1 MTELAQTGNMNN
13 LKSDT
18 LWSLAWRQFK
28 RHKLAMFGLYVLPV
42 LILAALFGKWIMPY
56 DPNEVSQ
63 DGVIGMPLPPSV
75 EHWLG
80 VDLYGRDIVA
90 RLISGA
96 QISLSVGFVSVG
108 ISLVVGLLLG
118 SLAGFYGGIIDT
130 IVTRTADIFLSLPR
144 LFLIMIVNSYF
155 NSSIYNIMIVI
166 GLFSWMSI
174 ARLVRAEILKLKTL
188 DFIHASTALGASPG
202 KIILQHML
210 PNAFAPVIVA
220 ATIGI
225 PYAILL
231 ESSLSFLGLGV
242 QPPQASW
249 GNILYEARQWIN
261 IAWWYWIPPGIL
273 ISLTVLCFNFIGDG
287 LRDAL
292 DPTQKGR

>member
-1 MTELAQTGNMNN
+1 MTNLAQTENVKT
-13 LKSDT
+13 LKSET

-28 RHKLAMFGLYVLPV
+28 RHKLAMFGLYILPV
-42 LILAALFGKWIMPY
+42 LILTALLGKLIMPF
-56 DPNEVSQ
+56 DPNAVSQ
-63 DGVIGMPLPPSV
+63 GGVIGMPQPPDAQ
-75 EHWLG
+75 HWLG
-80 VDLYGRDIVA
+80 VDLYGRDIIS

-96 QISLSVGFVSVG
+96 QVSLSVGFVSVG
-108 ISLVVGLLLG
+108 ISLIIGLLLG
-118 SLAGFYGGIIDT
+118 SLAGFYGGIVDT
-130 IVTRTADIFLSLPR
+130 LITRTADIFLSLPR

-155 NSSIYNIMIVI
+155 PPSIYNIMIVI

-174 ARLVRAEILKLKTL
+174 ARLVRAEILKLKSL
-188 DFIHASTALGASPG
+188 DFIQASTALGASPI

-220 ATIGI
+220 VTIGI

-261 IAWWYWIPPGIL
+261 IAWWYWIPPGVL